1 MAAVRKGGAIAPP
14 PDCGEAYF
22 YANAYAY
29 CFGTHGEDPH
39 DQRRGLGEGTTS
51 FAKRSSE
58 LTMMSCDGAP
68 ITQRITIVLFLFYK
82 KTEATSTKKRTK
94 HDFSRCY
101 GLAWGGV
108 SPHFPELLMN
118 RPSTD
123 HQPDQQSQKPA
134 TWLDSHTFLEMRAFS
149 PS

>member
-1 MAAVRKGGAIAPP
+1 MAAVRKGGQSHRRRIVG
-14 PDCGEAYF
+14 DAYF

-82 KTEATSTKKRTK
+82 KIEATSTEKKNK
-94 HDFSRCY
+94 
-101 GLAWGGV
+101 A
-108 SPHFPELLMN
+108 
-118 RPSTD
+118 
-123 HQPDQQSQKPA
+123 
-134 TWLDSHTFLEMRAFS
+134 
-149 PS
+149 